1 MSASDMESIDVED
14 AKELFKKLGNGSP
27 RITCVRARKAAR
39 LLARARTPRRRYPA
53 ALSARRLST
62 FKKALGELL
71 GKELPQEVR
80 RVNLRHALLRARALK
95 KSHPALPFP
104 FSQARTHLAQILDT
118 IATITDADNSGDI
131 TEVRRVCR
139 RRRAVAPR
147 SSILSAEAA
156 PWRALTLL
164 SHSALSQPAARVPD
178 IWPPFYRARQRQ
190 LAV

>member
-39 LLARARTPRRRYPA
+39 LLARARAPRRRYPA

-80 RVNLRHALLRARALK
+80 RVNLRHALRARA
-95 KSHPALPFP
+95 
-104 FSQARTHLAQILDT
+104 
-118 IATITDADNSGDI
+118 
-131 TEVRRVCR
+131 
-139 RRRAVAPR
+139 
-147 SSILSAEAA
+147 
-156 PWRALTLL
+156 
-164 SHSALSQPAARVPD
+164 
-178 IWPPFYRARQRQ
+178 
-190 LAV
+190 